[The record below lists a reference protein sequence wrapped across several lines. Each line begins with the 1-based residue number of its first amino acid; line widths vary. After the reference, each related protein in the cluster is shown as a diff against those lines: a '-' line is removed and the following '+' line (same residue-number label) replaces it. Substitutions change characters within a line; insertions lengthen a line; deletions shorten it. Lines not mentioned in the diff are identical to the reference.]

1 MKVPVSFRIIVHDPL
16 FGVSMTVQK
25 GKDEL
30 LVPKCANNTLL
41 YEIELLVDLT
51 NGRPNFLGPYA
62 QGPKNARFI
71 YLNSG
76 TYASQNNSCW
86 SRRAKLSLMSIS
98 KEDVEE
104 VLRTPLSRLQADIIG
119 TGGDG
124 GPVCAS
130 IKGLVWKV
138 VR

>member
-1 MKVPVSFRIIVHDPL
+1 
-16 FGVSMTVQK
+16 
-25 GKDEL
+25 
-30 LVPKCANNTLL
+30 
-41 YEIELLVDLT
+41 
-51 NGRPNFLGPYA
+51 
-62 QGPKNARFI
+62 
-71 YLNSG
+71 
-76 TYASQNNSCW
+76 
-86 SRRAKLSLMSIS
+86 MSIS